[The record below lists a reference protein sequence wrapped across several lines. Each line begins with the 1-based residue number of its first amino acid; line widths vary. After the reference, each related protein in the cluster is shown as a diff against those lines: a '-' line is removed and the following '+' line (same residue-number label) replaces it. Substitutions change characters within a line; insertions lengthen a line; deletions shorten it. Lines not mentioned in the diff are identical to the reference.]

1 MLNPGSTKFL
11 FICYSDLKLYQLN
24 VNQKIRMAKNKGDIT
39 EFKSTFYNLE
49 HRLSFNKWI
58 ALCLVLLSSLFM
70 IQFNRKAPMQKE
82 NNNEKNL
89 DNATFGA
96 GCFWCTEAFYSRLN
110 GVIKVEPGYSGGNT
124 PNPTYKDVC
133 TGKTGY
139 AEVCQI
145 TFDPKVISYSK
156 LLEVF
161 WGVHDPTT
169 LNRQGNDVGTQ
180 YRSVVFYHNDEQK
193 KAAEE
198 MKAKLESDHVWD
210 DPIVTQIVPFEKF
223 YPAEAYHDDYF
234 EKNPD
239 QPYCSYVIA
248 PKVKKFE
255 KVFGAYLK

>member
-1 MLNPGSTKFL
+1 ML
-11 FICYSDLKLYQLN
+11 
-24 VNQKIRMAKNKGDIT
+24 
-39 EFKSTFYNLE
+39 
-49 HRLSFNKWI
+49 
-58 ALCLVLLSSLFM
+58 
-70 IQFNRKAPMQKE
+70 QFNRNILMQRENTKE
-82 NNNEKNL
+82 TNYEE
-89 DNATFGA
+89 ATFGA

-110 GVIKVEPGYSGGNT
+110 GVIKVEPGYSGGIA
-124 PNPTYKDVC
+124 PNPTYKEVC
-133 TGKTGY
+133 TGNTGY

-169 LNRQGNDVGTQ
+169 PNRQGNDIGTQ
-180 YRSVVFYHNDEQK
+180 YRSVVFYHSEEQK

-198 MKAKLESDHVWD
+198 MKTKLVNDHVWE

-223 YPAEAYHDDYF
+223 YAAEAYHDDYF

-255 KVFGAYLK
+255 KTFGAYLK

>member
-1 MLNPGSTKFL
+1 MLKDNKRIVHNKSIHSDTKHRALIFKWL
-11 FICYSDLKLYQLN
+11 F
-24 VNQKIRMAKNKGDIT
+24 
-39 EFKSTFYNLE
+39 
-49 HRLSFNKWI
+49 LSFI
-58 ALCLVLLSSLFM
+58 ILSSIVML
-70 IQFNRKAPMQKE
+70 QFNRNVLMQKD
-82 NNNEKNL
+82 
-89 DNATFGA
+89 DNKGMDYEYATFGA
-96 GCFWCTEAFYSRLN
+96 GCFWCTEAFYTRLK

-124 PNPTYKDVC
+124 SNPTYKEVC
-133 TGKTGY
+133 TGKTGH

-145 TFDPKVISYSK
+145 TFDPKIISYSK

-180 YRSVVFYHNDEQK
+180 YRSVVFYHNEEQK

-198 MKAKLESDHVWD
+198 MKAKLVTDHVWE

-223 YPAEAYHDDYF
+223 YAAEAYHDDYF

-255 KVFGAYLK
+255 KTFGAYLK

>member
-1 MLNPGSTKFL
+1 MQRENTKETN
-11 FICYSDLKLYQLN
+11 Y
-24 VNQKIRMAKNKGDIT
+24 
-39 EFKSTFYNLE
+39 EE
-49 HRLSFNKWI
+49 
-58 ALCLVLLSSLFM
+58 
-70 IQFNRKAPMQKE
+70 
-82 NNNEKNL
+82 
-89 DNATFGA
+89 ATFGA

-110 GVIKVEPGYSGGNT
+110 GVIKVEPGYSGGIA
-124 PNPTYKDVC
+124 PNPTYKEVC
-133 TGKTGY
+133 TGNTGY

-169 LNRQGNDVGTQ
+169 PNRQGNDIGTQ
-180 YRSVVFYHNDEQK
+180 YRSVVFYHSEEQK

-198 MKAKLESDHVWD
+198 MKTKLVNDHVWE

-223 YPAEAYHDDYF
+223 YAAEAYHDDYF

-255 KVFGAYLK
+255 KTFGAYLK